1 MKIINPNTKTKKII
15 LIIVMVFMIIFGV
28 LQIILG
34 IATQRRMKDKLDSYE
49 TVKAK
54 IIDCRVKN
62 VRANG
67 SKGNT
72 TTKHYYPIYSYKV
85 NGKEYVYESKLG
97 VPSEKSGTEI
107 IYYNPDNPSKVV
119 TVEEKGAGV
128 IFILGGCMCISVGS
142 IVILVGTI
150 IFKKRK
156 DKKEQI

>member
-1 MKIINPNTKTKKII
+1 MKTINPNTKAKKVI
-15 LIIVMVFMIIFGV
+15 LIVVMTLMIIFGV

-34 IATQRRMKDKLDSYE
+34 VYTQGRMKDKLDSYE

-54 IIDCRVKN
+54 IIDCKVKS
-62 VRANG
+62 VGTAG
-67 SKGNT
+67 KGHT
-72 TTKHYYPIYSYKV
+72 TQRHYYPIYSYKV
-85 NGKEYVYESKLG
+85 NGKEYVHESKLG

-128 IFILGGCMCISVGS
+128 IFIIGGCMCISVGS
-142 IVILVGTI
+142 IVILVSTI

-156 DKKEQI
+156 DKKKQI